1 MENNFKNNYNYIEKN
16 NLSFLTILIICSYI
30 ACQMISNIA
39 SVKIANVLSLAVDG
53 GTFLYPLAFT
63 IRDMAHKTIGKRN
76 TQKLIIV
83 SAIIN
88 IFTPIYFYIVSQ
100 FPADSSWEFNEA
112 FQTTLSPIMRITI
125 ASIVASTLSELVDTE
140 IYHFFVSKIT
150 NKFQWLRVLIS
161 NAFSIPVDNFLFVI
175 VAFWGVLPIDAL
187 IGIFIF
193 NFFVKYAVTIISVPM
208 IYLVKEKN
216 KKINL
221 K

>member
-216 KKINL
+216 KI
-221 K
+221 

>member
-1 MENNFKNNYNYIEKN
+1 MENNFENNYNEKN

-30 ACQMISNIA
+30 ACQMISNIS

-63 IRDMAHKTIGKRN
+63 IRDMAHKTIGKKN

-83 SAIIN
+83 SAVIN
-88 IFTPIYFYIVSQ
+88 IFTPIYFYIISQ
-100 FPADSSWEFNEA
+100 IPADSSWEFDEA
-112 FQTTLSPIMRITI
+112 FKTTLTPVIRISI
-125 ASIVASTLSELVDTE
+125 ASIIASTLSEFVDTE

-150 NKFQWLRVLIS
+150 KKYQWLRVLIS
-161 NAFSIPVDNFLFVI
+161 NAFSIPVDNFLFVAI
-175 VAFWGVLPIDAL
+175 AFFNVLPINAL

-208 IYLVKEKN
+208 IYLVKEKD
-216 KKINL
+216 
-221 K
+221 

>member
-88 IFTPIYFYIVSQ
+88 IFAPIYFYIVSQ
-100 FPADSSWEFNEA
+100 IPADSSWEFNEA

-140 IYHFFVSKIT
+140 IYHFFVTKIT

-208 IYLVKEKN
+208 IYLVKEK
-216 KKINL
+216 K
-221 K
+221 

>member
-1 MENNFKNNYNYIEKN
+1 MENNFENNYNEKN

-30 ACQMISNIA
+30 ACQMISNIS

-63 IRDMAHKTIGKRN
+63 IRDMAHKTIGKKN

-88 IFTPIYFYIVSQ
+88 IFTPIYFYIISQ
-100 FPADSSWEFNEA
+100 IPADKSWEFDEA
-112 FQTTLSPIMRITI
+112 FKMTLSPVIRISI
-125 ASIVASTLSELVDTE
+125 ASIIASTLSEFVDTE
-140 IYHFFVSKIT
+140 IYHFFTTKIT
-150 NKFQWLRVLIS
+150 KKYQWLRVLIS
-161 NAFSIPVDNFLFVI
+161 NAFSIPVDNFLFVAI
-175 VAFWGVLPIDAL
+175 AFFRVLPINTL

-208 IYLVKEKN
+208 IYLVKEKD
-216 KKINL
+216 
-221 K
+221 

>member
-1 MENNFKNNYNYIEKN
+1 MENNLKNNYNEKN

-63 IRDMAHKTIGKRN
+63 IRDMAHKTIGKKN

-88 IFTPIYFYIVSQ
+88 IFTPIYFYIISQ
-100 FPADSSWEFNEA
+100 IPADLNWEFNEA
-112 FQTTLSPIMRITI
+112 FQITLSPVIRIAI

-140 IYHFFVSKIT
+140 IYHFFVTKIT

-161 NAFSIPVDNFLFVI
+161 NAFSIPVDNFLFVLI
-175 VAFWGVLPIDAL
+175 AFWGVLPIDAL

-208 IYLVKEKN
+208 IYLVKEKR
-216 KKINL
+216 
-221 K
+221 

>member
-1 MENNFKNNYNYIEKN
+1 MENNFENNYNEEN
-16 NLSFLTILIICSYI
+16 NLSFLTILIIGVYI
-30 ACQMISNIA
+30 ACQMISNIS

-53 GTFLYPLAFT
+53 GTFIYPLAFT
-63 IRDMAHKTIGKRN
+63 IRDMAHKTIGKKN

-100 FPADSSWEFNEA
+100 IPADSNWEFNEA
-112 FQTTLSPIMRITI
+112 FQITLSPVMRIAI

-140 IYHFFVSKIT
+140 VYHFFITKIT
-150 NKFQWLRVLIS
+150 KRFQWLRVLIS

-175 VAFWGVLPIDAL
+175 IAFWGVLTIEDL
-187 IGIFIF
+187 IEIFTF
-193 NFFVKYAVTIISVPM
+193 NFFVKYAVTIISVPL
-208 IYLVKEKN
+208 IYLAKDKF
-216 KKINL
+216 KMKR

>member
-1 MENNFKNNYNYIEKN
+1 MENNFKNNYNEKN

-88 IFTPIYFYIVSQ
+88 IFAPIYFYIVSQ
-100 FPADSSWEFNEA
+100 IPADSSWEFNEA
-112 FQTTLSPIMRITI
+112 FQTTLSPVMRIAI

-140 IYHFFVSKIT
+140 IYHFFVTKIT

-216 KKINL
+216 KI
-221 K
+221 

>member
-1 MENNFKNNYNYIEKN
+1 MENNFENNYNEKN

-63 IRDMAHKTIGKRN
+63 IRDMAHKTIGKKN

-88 IFTPIYFYIVSQ
+88 IFTPIYFYIISQ
-100 FPADSSWEFNEA
+100 IPADKSWEFDEA
-112 FQTTLSPIMRITI
+112 FKMTLSPVIRISI
-125 ASIVASTLSELVDTE
+125 ASIIASTLSEFVDTE
-140 IYHFFVSKIT
+140 IYHFFVAKIT
-150 NKFQWLRVLIS
+150 KRFQWLRVLIS
-161 NAFSIPVDNFLFVI
+161 NAFSIPVDNFLFVAI
-175 VAFWGVLPIDAL
+175 AFFKVLPINAL

-208 IYLVKEKN
+208 IYLVKEKD
-216 KKINL
+216 
-221 K
+221 

>member
-1 MENNFKNNYNYIEKN
+1 MENNFENNYNEKN

-30 ACQMISNIA
+30 ACQMISNIS

-63 IRDMAHKTIGKRN
+63 IRDMAHKTIGKKN

-88 IFTPIYFYIVSQ
+88 IFTPIYFYIISQ
-100 FPADSSWEFNEA
+100 IPADKSWEFDEA
-112 FQTTLSPIMRITI
+112 FKITLSPVIRISI
-125 ASIVASTLSELVDTE
+125 ASIIASTLSEFVDTE
-140 IYHFFVSKIT
+140 IYHFFTTKIT
-150 NKFQWLRVLIS
+150 KKYQWLRVLIS
-161 NAFSIPVDNFLFVI
+161 NAFSIPVDNFLFVAI
-175 VAFWGVLPIDAL
+175 AFFKVLPINAL

-208 IYLVKEKN
+208 IYLVKEKD
-216 KKINL
+216 
-221 K
+221 

>member
-1 MENNFKNNYNYIEKN
+1 MENNFENNYNEKN

-63 IRDMAHKTIGKRN
+63 IRDMAHKTIGKKN

-88 IFTPIYFYIVSQ
+88 IFTPIYFYIISQ
-100 FPADSSWEFNEA
+100 IPADKSWEFDEA
-112 FQTTLSPIMRITI
+112 FKTTLSPVIRISI
-125 ASIVASTLSELVDTE
+125 ASIIASTLSEFVDTE
-140 IYHFFVSKIT
+140 IYHFFTTKIT
-150 NKFQWLRVLIS
+150 KKYQWLRVLIS
-161 NAFSIPVDNFLFVI
+161 NAFSIPVDNFLFVM

-216 KKINL
+216 
-221 K
+221 

>member
-1 MENNFKNNYNYIEKN
+1 MENNYNEKN

-30 ACQMISNIA
+30 ACQMISNIS

-63 IRDMAHKTIGKRN
+63 IRDMAHKTIGKKN

-88 IFTPIYFYIVSQ
+88 IFTPIYFYIISQ
-100 FPADSSWEFNEA
+100 IPADKSWEFDEA
-112 FQTTLSPIMRITI
+112 FKMTLSPVIRISI
-125 ASIVASTLSELVDTE
+125 ASIIASTLSEFVDTE
-140 IYHFFVSKIT
+140 IYHFFTTKIT
-150 NKFQWLRVLIS
+150 KKYQWLRVLIS
-161 NAFSIPVDNFLFVI
+161 NAFSIPVDNFLFVAI
-175 VAFWGVLPIDAL
+175 AFFNVLPINAL

-208 IYLVKEKN
+208 IYLVKEKD
-216 KKINL
+216 
-221 K
+221 

>member
-1 MENNFKNNYNYIEKN
+1 MENNYNEKN

-30 ACQMISNIA
+30 ACQMISNIS

-63 IRDMAHKTIGKRN
+63 IRDMAHKTIGKKN

-88 IFTPIYFYIVSQ
+88 IFTPIYFYIISQ
-100 FPADSSWEFNEA
+100 IPADKSWEFDEA
-112 FQTTLSPIMRITI
+112 FKTTLSPVIRISI
-125 ASIVASTLSELVDTE
+125 ASIIASTLSEFVDTE

-150 NKFQWLRVLIS
+150 KKYQWLRVLIS
-161 NAFSIPVDNFLFVI
+161 NAFSIPVDNFLFVAI
-175 VAFWGVLPIDAL
+175 AFFYVLPINAL

-208 IYLVKEKN
+208 IYLVKEKD
-216 KKINL
+216 
-221 K
+221 

>member
-1 MENNFKNNYNYIEKN
+1 MENNYNEKN

-30 ACQMISNIA
+30 ACQMISNIS

-63 IRDMAHKTIGKRN
+63 IRDMAHKTIGKKN

-88 IFTPIYFYIVSQ
+88 IFTPIYFYIISQ
-100 FPADSSWEFNEA
+100 IPADKSWEFDEA
-112 FQTTLSPIMRITI
+112 FKMTLSPVIRISI
-125 ASIVASTLSELVDTE
+125 ASIIASTLSEFVDTE

-150 NKFQWLRVLIS
+150 KKYQWLRVLIS
-161 NAFSIPVDNFLFVI
+161 NAFSIPVDNFLFVAI
-175 VAFWGVLPIDAL
+175 AFFKVLPINAL

-193 NFFVKYAVTIISVPM
+193 NFFIKYAVTIISVPM
-208 IYLVKEKN
+208 IYLVKEKD
-216 KKINL
+216 
-221 K
+221 

>member
-1 MENNFKNNYNYIEKN
+1 MENNFENNYNEKN
-16 NLSFLTILIICSYI
+16 NLSFLSILIICSYI
-30 ACQMISNIA
+30 ACQMISNIS

-63 IRDMAHKTIGKRN
+63 IRDMAHKTVGKKN

-88 IFTPIYFYIVSQ
+88 IFTPIYFYIISQ
-100 FPADSSWEFNEA
+100 IPADKSWEFDEA
-112 FQTTLSPIMRITI
+112 FKMTLSPVIRISI
-125 ASIVASTLSELVDTE
+125 ASIIASTLSEFVDTE

-150 NKFQWLRVLIS
+150 KKYQWLRVLIS
-161 NAFSIPVDNFLFVI
+161 NAFSIPVDNFLFVAI
-175 VAFWGVLPIDAL
+175 AFFKVLPINAL

-208 IYLVKEKN
+208 IYLVKEKD
-216 KKINL
+216 
-221 K
+221 

>member
-1 MENNFKNNYNYIEKN
+1 MENNFKNNYIEKN

-112 FQTTLSPIMRITI
+112 FQTTLSPVMRIAI

-216 KKINL
+216 KI
-221 K
+221 

>member
-1 MENNFKNNYNYIEKN
+1 MENNFENNYNEKN

-30 ACQMISNIA
+30 ACQMISNIS

-63 IRDMAHKTIGKRN
+63 IRDMAHKTIGKKN

-88 IFTPIYFYIVSQ
+88 IFTPIYFYIISQ
-100 FPADSSWEFNEA
+100 IPADKSWEFDEA
-112 FQTTLSPIMRITI
+112 FKTTLSPVIRISI
-125 ASIVASTLSELVDTE
+125 ASIIASTLSEFVDTE

-150 NKFQWLRVLIS
+150 KKYQWLRVLIS
-161 NAFSIPVDNFLFVI
+161 NAFSIPVDNFLFVAI
-175 VAFWGVLPIDAL
+175 AFFYVLPINAL

-208 IYLVKEKN
+208 IYLVKEKD
-216 KKINL
+216 
-221 K
+221 

>member
-1 MENNFKNNYNYIEKN
+1 MENNFENNYNEKN

-30 ACQMISNIA
+30 ACQMISNIS

-63 IRDMAHKTIGKRN
+63 IRDMAHKTIGKKN

-88 IFTPIYFYIVSQ
+88 IFTPIYFYIISQ
-100 FPADSSWEFNEA
+100 IPADKSWEFDEA
-112 FQTTLSPIMRITI
+112 FKMTLSPVIRISI
-125 ASIVASTLSELVDTE
+125 ASIIASTLSEFVDTE
-140 IYHFFVSKIT
+140 IYHFFTTKIT
-150 NKFQWLRVLIS
+150 KKYQWLRVLIS
-161 NAFSIPVDNFLFVI
+161 NALSIPVDNFLFVAI
-175 VAFWGVLPIDAL
+175 AFFNVLPINAL

-208 IYLVKEKN
+208 IYLVKEKD
-216 KKINL
+216 
-221 K
+221 

>member
-112 FQTTLSPIMRITI
+112 FQTTLSPVMRIAI

-140 IYHFFVSKIT
+140 IYHFFVTKIT

-216 KKINL
+216 
-221 K
+221 

>member
-1 MENNFKNNYNYIEKN
+1 MENNFENNYNEKN

-63 IRDMAHKTIGKRN
+63 IRDMAHKTIGKKN

-88 IFTPIYFYIVSQ
+88 IFTPIYFYIISQ
-100 FPADSSWEFNEA
+100 IPADKSWEFDEA
-112 FQTTLSPIMRITI
+112 FKMTLSPVIRISI
-125 ASIVASTLSELVDTE
+125 ASIIASTLSEFVDTE

-150 NKFQWLRVLIS
+150 RKYQWLRVLIS
-161 NAFSIPVDNFLFVI
+161 NAFSIPVDNFLFVAI
-175 VAFWGVLPIDAL
+175 AFFKVLPINAL

-208 IYLVKEKN
+208 IYLVKEKD
-216 KKINL
+216 
-221 K
+221 

>member
-1 MENNFKNNYNYIEKN
+1 MENNFENNYNEKN

-63 IRDMAHKTIGKRN
+63 IRDMSHKTIGKKN

-88 IFTPIYFYIVSQ
+88 IFTPIYFYIISQ
-100 FPADSSWEFNEA
+100 IPADKSWEFDEA
-112 FQTTLSPIMRITI
+112 FKMTLSPVIRISI
-125 ASIVASTLSELVDTE
+125 ASIIASTLSEFVDTE
-140 IYHFFVSKIT
+140 IYHFFTTKIT
-150 NKFQWLRVLIS
+150 KKYQWLRVLIS
-161 NAFSIPVDNFLFVI
+161 NAFSIPVDNFLFVAI
-175 VAFWGVLPIDAL
+175 AFFNVLPINAL

-208 IYLVKEKN
+208 IYLVKEKD
-216 KKINL
+216 
-221 K
+221 

>member
-1 MENNFKNNYNYIEKN
+1 MENNFENNYNEKN

-30 ACQMISNIA
+30 ACQMISNIS

-63 IRDMAHKTIGKRN
+63 IRDMAHKTIGKKN

-88 IFTPIYFYIVSQ
+88 IFTPIYFYIISQ
-100 FPADSSWEFNEA
+100 IPADKSWEFDEA
-112 FQTTLSPIMRITI
+112 FKMTLSPVIRISI
-125 ASIVASTLSELVDTE
+125 ASIIASTLSEFVDTE

-150 NKFQWLRVLIS
+150 RKYQWLRVLIS
-161 NAFSIPVDNFLFVI
+161 NAFSIPVDNFLFVAI
-175 VAFWGVLPIDAL
+175 AFFKVLPINAL

-208 IYLVKEKN
+208 IYLVKEKD
-216 KKINL
+216 
-221 K
+221 

>member
-1 MENNFKNNYNYIEKN
+1 MENNFENNYNEKN

-30 ACQMISNIA
+30 ACQMISNIS

-63 IRDMAHKTIGKRN
+63 IRDMAHKTIGKKN

-88 IFTPIYFYIVSQ
+88 IFTPIYFYIISQ
-100 FPADSSWEFNEA
+100 IPADKSWEFDEA
-112 FQTTLSPIMRITI
+112 FKMTLSPVIRISI
-125 ASIVASTLSELVDTE
+125 ASIIASTLSEFVDTE

-150 NKFQWLRVLIS
+150 KKYQWLRVLIS
-161 NAFSIPVDNFLFVI
+161 NAFSIPVDNFLFVAI
-175 VAFWGVLPIDAL
+175 AFFKVLPINAL

-193 NFFVKYAVTIISVPM
+193 NFFIKYAVTIISVPM
-208 IYLVKEKN
+208 IYLVKEKD
-216 KKINL
+216 
-221 K
+221 